1 MSAAVAP
8 LLLPVA
14 QLTGLV
20 LMSQAGLN
28 QQQELEDALTEE
40 LEALRVGDAH
50 RSADPGESSASGNLI
65 ASINASGWQQMVED
79 THIVTL
85 QIKASPLSS

>member
-1 MSAAVAP
+1 
-8 LLLPVA
+8 
-14 QLTGLV
+14 
-20 LMSQAGLN
+20 MSQAGLN

-50 RSADPGESSASGNLI
+50 RSADLGESSASGNLI

>member
-1 MSAAVAP
+1 M
-8 LLLPVA
+8 A

-28 QQQELEDALTEE
+28 QQQELEDTLTEG

-50 RSADPGESSASGNLI
+50 RSADPGESSAGGNPI
-65 ASINASGWQQMVED
+65 TSINTSGWQQMVED
-79 THIVTL
+79 SHIVTL